1 MVGLA
6 PVTSWGGIMAKSILS
21 SLSAVIL
28 LVFGVAA
35 FGQTEAVLYN
45 FGTNPNDGDIPNG
58 NLIFDKS
65 GNLYGTT
72 QRGGANSG
80 GTVFELS
87 RGSDGS
93 WIETILYNF
102 CSQSNCADG
111 GVPLSGLVLDAAGNL
126 YGTAAVGGTYS
137 GGTCGGAGCGTVFE
151 LSPHGGSWLYT
162 VLWDFK
168 GNSNNIDGA
177 EPSGSLAWDVDGDL
191 YGTTEA
197 GGNKVSRGTVFELSP
212 ISGGGWSEKVLYI
225 FCANGSP
232 CSDGAVPVG
241 GVTPLSKDL
250 YGTTNEGAFDGK
262 WGTAYRLSPL
272 PNGSWNETTIYRF
285 SAQSGGESLSSVS
298 FDPAGNMYGTTSAG
312 GEGCGG
318 VWRLS
323 PHGQGVTMMTSLL
336 NGSGVDGCT
345 AVGGVLVD
353 ARRGNI
359 YGVASSGGAFNGGTI
374 FRVSGAGQTVLYNFC
389 QLADCS
395 DGDEPTGSLTPGVA
409 VLYGAATAGGEFNQ
423 GVVFAITP

>member
-1 MVGLA
+1 MR
-6 PVTSWGGIMAKSILS
+6 KSILP
-21 SLSAVIL
+21 SLCVLIF
-28 LVFGVAA
+28 LVLGVAA
-35 FGQTEAVLYN
+35 IGQTEAVLYS
-45 FGTNPNDGDIPNG
+45 FGTNPNDGNIPNG
-58 NLIFDKS
+58 NLISDKS

-72 QRGGANSG
+72 QRGGLNSG

-93 WIETILYNF
+93 WTETILYNF

-111 GVPLSGLVLDAAGNL
+111 GVPLAGVVFDAAGNL

-137 GGTCGGAGCGTVFE
+137 GGTCNGGGCGTVFE
-151 LSPHGGSWLYT
+151 LSPPSAPGGAWSYT
-162 VLWDFK
+162 VLWDFR
-168 GNSNNIDGA
+168 GNLNSVDGA
-177 EPSGSLAWDVDGDL
+177 EPSGTLAWDADGDL

-241 GVTPLSKDL
+241 GVTALSKDL

-285 SAQSGGESLSSVS
+285 SAQSGGQSTSNVS
-298 FDPAGNMYGTTSAG
+298 FDKEGNLYGTASAG
-312 GEGCGG
+312 GQGCGG
-318 VWRLS
+318 IWKLS
-323 PHGQGVTMMTSLL
+323 PRGQGVRIQTSPL
-336 NGSGVDGCT
+336 NGEGANGCT
-345 AVGGVLVD
+345 PDAGILVD
-353 ARRGNI
+353 SRHETL
-359 YGVASSGGAFNGGTI
+359 YGTASSGGAFNGGTI
-374 FRVSGAGQTVLYNFC
+374 FKVGTARQEVLYNFC
-389 QLADCS
+389 QQSTCF
-395 DGDEPTGSLTPGVA
+395 DGDQPTGLLTPGIDA
-409 VLYGAATAGGEFNQ
+409 LYGATSGGGEFNQ
-423 GVVFAITP
+423 GVIFEITQ